1 VSNLRDEGM
10 RVKSVVPRR
19 RVALCSPAFVTRLNA
34 FSLLAAAALLA
45 GCNPPET
52 PKGGKKDGKGTPVL
66 PTRSVT
72 TARVEARPMER
83 ALSVIGSLAA
93 IDQATLSVKVS
104 GRLQTLSVDLGSR
117 VRKGEL
123 VAQIEPVDY
132 ELKLKTA
139 EALLAQARARLG
151 LPLAGTDDTVK
162 ADETSTVR
170 QAKAAVLES
179 QKQRDRIK
187 ALAQRGISP
196 QSELEVA
203 EANYEI
209 AFNRHLE
216 ALEDIRQRQ
225 GVLQQRRADVEIA
238 RQQLAD
244 TRIIAP
250 FDGMVQERKSSPGE
264 FLNLA
269 APVVTL
275 VKVDPLRLRVEVP
288 ERSAAGVRAGQK
300 VRLTIEGDTNHHTG
314 VIARLSPAITEASRM
329 LIVEADIANRD
340 GALRPGAFARADIVL
355 AEAEPATAVPQD
367 ALITFAGM
375 EKIFLVKDG
384 KAAEK
389 NIAVGRRADGFIEVL
404 GGVKPGDLVVLN
416 PGALQNGQPVTL
428 DAPVKA
434 APPGGTKKPKETTG
448 TGKQKSS
455 AAGGSSGAQ

>member
-1 VSNLRDEGM
+1 M
-10 RVKSVVPRR
+10 RAKSVVPRR
-19 RVALCSPAFVTRLNA
+19 RAALSSPALVIRLNA
-34 FSLLAAAALLA
+34 FTLLVAAALLA
-45 GCNPPET
+45 GCNPPEA
-52 PKGGKKDGKGTPVL
+52 PKGGKKDGKAAPVL
-66 PTRSVT
+66 P
-72 TARVEARPMER
+72 ARAVAAAPAETRPMER

-93 IDQATLSVKVS
+93 IDQATLSVKVA
-104 GRLQTLSVDLGSR
+104 GRLQQLPVDLGTR
-117 VRKGEL
+117 VRQGEL

-132 ELKLKTA
+132 ELRLKSA

-151 LPLAGTDDTVK
+151 LPLVGTDDTVK
-162 ADETSTVR
+162 PDETSTVR

-179 QKQRDRIK
+179 QKQRDRVRE
-187 ALAQRGISP
+187 LAKRGISP

-203 EANYEI
+203 EASYEI

-250 FDGMVQERKSSPGE
+250 FDGMVQERRASPGE

-288 ERSAAGVRAGQK
+288 ERNATGVRAGQK
-300 VRLTIEGDTNHHTG
+300 VRLTVEGDTNRHTG

-340 GALRPGAFARADIVL
+340 GALRPGTFARADIVL

-389 NIAVGRRADGFIEVL
+389 NIAVGRRAGGFIEVL
-404 GGVKPGDLVVLN
+404 GGVKAGDLVVLN
-416 PGALQNGQPVTL
+416 PGALQNGQPVTV
-428 DAPVKA
+428 DASGQPPAKKA
-434 APPGGTKKPKETTG
+434 PASATPKAGKKT
-448 TGKQKSS
+448 S
-455 AAGGSSGAQ
+455 

>member
-1 VSNLRDEGM
+1 LQIAGTGAV
-10 RVKSVVPRR
+10 
-19 RVALCSPAFVTRLNA
+19 
-34 FSLLAAAALLA
+34 LAGLLA
-45 GCNPPET
+45 GCNPPEAA
-52 PKGGKKDGKGTPVL
+52 KGGKKDGKAAAL
-66 PTRSVT
+66 PSRAVQAAPAES
-72 TARVEARPMER
+72 RPMER
-83 ALSVIGSLAA
+83 SVSVIGALAA
-93 IDQATLSVKVS
+93 IDQATLSVKVT
-104 GRLQTLSVDLGSR
+104 GRLQSLGVDLGTR

-123 VAQIEPVDY
+123 VAQIESVDY
-132 ELKLKTA
+132 ELKLKSA

-151 LPLAGTDDTVK
+151 LPLVGTDDTVK
-162 ADETSTVR
+162 PDETSTVR

-225 GVLQQRRADVEIA
+225 GVLQQRRVDVDIA

-244 TRIIAP
+244 TKIVAP
-250 FDGMVQERKSSPGE
+250 FDGIVQERKASPGE
-264 FLNLA
+264 FLNTA

-288 ERSAAGVRAGQK
+288 ERSATGVRAGQQ
-300 VRLTIEGDTNHHTG
+300 VRLTVEGDTNRHTG
-314 VIARLSPAITEASRM
+314 TISRLSPAITELNRM
-329 LIVEADIANRD
+329 LIVEADIANHD
-340 GALRPGAFARADIVL
+340 GVLRPGTFARADIVL
-355 AEAEPATAVPQD
+355 AEAEPATTVHKA

-389 NIAVGRRADGFIEVL
+389 NIAVGRRAGDFIEVL
-404 GGVKPGDLVVLN
+404 GGLKPGDLVVLN
-416 PGALQNGQPVTL
+416 PGSLQNGQPVTV
-428 DAPVKA
+428 DTSGQPPAKKAPAPA
-434 APPGGTKKPKETTG
+434 APKAGKKN
-448 TGKQKSS
+448 S
-455 AAGGSSGAQ
+455 

>member
-1 VSNLRDEGM
+1 M
-10 RVKSVVPRR
+10 
-19 RVALCSPAFVTRLNA
+19 VAF
-34 FSLLAAAALLA
+34 LLFA
-45 GCNPPET
+45 GCNPPEA
-52 PKGGKKDGKGTPVL
+52 PKGGRKDGKAAPVL
-66 PTRSVT
+66 P
-72 TARVEARPMER
+72 ARAVAAAPAESRPMER

-179 QKQRDRIK
+179 QKQRDRVRE
-187 ALAQRGISP
+187 LAKRGISP

-250 FDGMVQERKSSPGE
+250 FDGMVQERRASPGE

-300 VRLTIEGDTNHHTG
+300 VRLTIEGDTNRHTG

-389 NIAVGRRADGFIEVL
+389 NIAVGRRAGGFIEVL
-404 GGVKPGDLVVLN
+404 GGVKAGDLVVLN

-428 DAPVKA
+428 DAPAKA

-455 AAGGSSGAQ
+455 AAGGPSGAQ